1 MLEYWNIGLKC
12 EQKFLYLY
20 TATLITTKDVI
31 PAPYPVVGSHRQVR
45 GKLRQESRKTLLPA
59 GRQGIP
65 GFVVSSAERSS
76 PE

>member
-31 PAPYPVVGSHRQVR
+31 PAPYQVR
-45 GKLRQESRKTLLPA
+45 GKLQQESRKTLDSP
-59 GRQGIP
+59 
-65 GFVVSSAERSS
+65 VSSTGQA
-76 PE
+76 